1 MLPYERFPAWGL
13 CHKLTLAVYR
23 ATDSWPA
30 SERYGLISQIRR
42 AASSAPA
49 NIAEGTAKRGKAEL
63 RRYLDISLG
72 SLSEVAYLLRL
83 ARDLGYL
90 APEAWEPLEATR
102 AEAGRATWLLY
113 RSVAR

>member
-13 CHKLTLAVYR
+13 CHELTLAVYS

-42 AASSAPA
+42 AAASAPC

-63 RRYLDISLG
+63 RRYLDITLG

-83 ARDLGYL
+83 ARDLGFM
-90 APEAWEPLEATR
+90 PREEWESLEAVR
-102 AEAGRATWLLY
+102 AQAGKATWLLY
-113 RSVAR
+113 RSAIR